1 VNMTEQDSTDL
12 FDGRILVVAH
22 AWYGDLIGGTFR
34 LASEFASDLA
44 EAGCEVDYVCCA
56 PTDLGSFPEHERING
71 LTVHRYPAL
80 RRRSWPIG
88 RMLHHVRETSRIV
101 ERLVQEH
108 EYRAVSGHSPLQSRG
123 TFGVMRRRQPQ
134 AWLNYTVH
142 SPFDDEM
149 VANAKRPLAR
159 RQVARIAGWVDRRN
173 LANADRVQTCSQYT
187 LKVLQQKHPRQVADK
202 GRVAPGWVDFDRYA
216 GARDSAPAATT
227 TQRSRIAEAPLF
239 FTLRRLE
246 TRMGLET
253 LIDAAALVRDR
264 GLPFRVVIGGNGSL
278 RESLE
283 QQVQRLNLTDCVE
296 FIGRVTEPEL
306 PQRYA
311 SADCFILPTRALE
324 CFGLIVLEAYA
335 AGTPV
340 IASRAAAIPE
350 LADRQGP
357 GWDFEPGD
365 AQGLARRMEAFIKGE
380 LRPTVDL
387 PRIAA
392 EFDRSKLFPK
402 WRALLAPE
410 GRRAPVVSLPK
421 DIPGPHS
428 LQSVHADAVGR

>member
-1 VNMTEQDSTDL
+1 MTEQDSKEL
-12 FDGRILVVAH
+12 SDGRILVVAH

-44 EAGCEVDYVCCA
+44 AAGCDVDYICCA
-56 PTDLGSFPEHERING
+56 PADLGPFPEHERING

-88 RMLHHVRETSRIV
+88 RMLHHVRHTARIV
-101 ERLVQEH
+101 EQLAAGSA
-108 EYRAVSGHSPLQSRG
+108 YAAVSGHSPLQSRG
-123 TFGVMRRRQPQ
+123 AFNVMRRRQPQ
-134 AWLNYTVH
+134 AYLNYTVH

-159 RQVARIAGWVDRRN
+159 RQVARVAGWIDRRN
-173 LANADRVQTCSQYT
+173 LAKADRVQTCSQYT

-216 GARDSAPAATT
+216 GARKSEPGSRTT
-227 TQRSRIAEAPLF
+227 RESRTAEAPLF

-246 TRMGLET
+246 TRMGLDT

-264 GLPFRVVIGGNGSL
+264 GLSFRVVIGGNGSL
-278 RESLE
+278 REALE
-283 QQVQRLNLTDCVE
+283 QQVQRFKLTDRVQ
-296 FIGRVTEPEL
+296 FIGRVTEPDL

-311 SADCFILPTRALE
+311 AADCFVLPTRALE
-324 CFGLIVLEAYA
+324 CFGLIVLEAFA

-350 LADRQGP
+350 LSDRQGP

-365 AQGLARRMEAFIKGE
+365 AQGLARRMEAFIQGE

-402 WRALLAPE
+402 WRGMLAPE
-410 GRRAPVVSLPK
+410 GRRSPVVSLPK
-421 DIPGPHS
+421 DIPSPHS